1 MVVKKPFAQKR
12 RGIFKF
18 FVFPKLI
25 SQQGY
30 PWLKFIQLYIIQCF
44 ENGVAV
50 INIFQQQKNDVGGR
64 FFRNGK
70 KILITQNDEQIN

>member
-1 MVVKKPFAQKR
+1 MILKNLLHRTVVEF
-12 RGIFKF
+12 FKF
-18 FVFPKLI
+18 IDFPKLV

-30 PWLKFIQLYIIQCF
+30 HWLKFIQLYIIQCF
-44 ENGVAV
+44 QNGVAV

-70 KILITQNDEQIN
+70 KIIH